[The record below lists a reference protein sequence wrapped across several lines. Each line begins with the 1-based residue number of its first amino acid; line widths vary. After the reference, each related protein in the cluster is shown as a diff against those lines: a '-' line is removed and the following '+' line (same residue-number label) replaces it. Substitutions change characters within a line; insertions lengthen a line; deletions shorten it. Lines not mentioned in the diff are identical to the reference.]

1 MNENNK
7 IDDISE
13 ISDRDTPRKNK
24 EIRQNNFSKNKNI
37 LNKKNSIKK
46 EPYRSK
52 SVFKEERNKNKEIIA
67 NNRYEYEDKNEE
79 EKNDENK
86 KPKISK
92 KALNKFFLKNKEN
105 LLKSLNIMKNAN
117 SKLNHNNN
125 NDLENINDNDNDN
138 NNDNINRRRTFFKS
152 SKNLNRSCIDLRPKI
167 RKKISV
173 TCLKFASNIS
183 KDNDGIILFQNKL
196 GTNNCFLNAI
206 LQVLYHLEE
215 FRYKLMAL
223 KIKKE
228 INDPIFQLYL
238 LFNNYESLS
247 KLNTIQM
254 LNSAMLRKALHY
266 KFGKYPKGKFG
277 DPIETILELLEL
289 IHKEYFENNNNSSNI
304 FCKDKLCPSHSNFLL
319 YLKEIKFCP
328 TCSAVNTQKYD
339 KDCFMFTVSSS
350 ELLELIK
357 KKEKEKENEED
368 KYEEET
374 FMEYKYTLFQKAKY
388 LSKRFGEKDKVRLD
402 KCKCKI
408 ISTKKKLFLYKEYS
422 PFMIINMT
430 WETDFPFITDIC
442 KIFGLISTIDINSNL
457 FDLDLEKGKI
467 RKDEIQSKYYLSS
480 MILFGQRHY
489 TCFFYNQEIKMWSF
503 CDDEKKVNFKTYHE
517 LIVHLIARRSF
528 PVGIIYTSN
537 NIFLN
542 EKKEK
547 YLLNEEQ
554 YIELYKNC
562 QIEQQ
567 VENEEN
573 AKLIKEEKLKIIIK
587 NIKNRNNNNNIDG
600 DKKETKKEDQKDK
613 KDDDNDISF

>member
-13 ISDRDTPRKNK
+13 ISERDTPRKSK
-24 EIRQNNFSKNKNI
+24 DIRQNNFSKN
-37 LNKKNSIKK
+37 LLQKKNSIIK
-46 EPYRSK
+46 EKHKSK
-52 SVFKEERNKNKEIIA
+52 SVFKEEINKNKEIIT
-67 NNRYEYEDKNEE
+67 NNRYEYEDQKEE
-79 EKNDENK
+79 EKNDDNK
-86 KPKISK
+86 NKNPNYTKID
-92 KALNKFFLKNKEN
+92 LNKIFLKNKEN
-105 LLKSLNIMKNAN
+105 LLKSLSIMKNAN
-117 SKLNHNNN
+117 SKLNPSRNNLNNINEDN
-125 NDLENINDNDNDN
+125 NDALNKKRAN
-138 NNDNINRRRTFFKS
+138 FKK
-152 SKNLNRSCIDLRPKI
+152 SKNFNHSCIDLRPKI

-183 KDNDGIILFQNKL
+183 RDNDGIILFQNKL
-196 GTNNCFLNAI
+196 GVNNCFLNAI
-206 LQVLYHLEE
+206 VQVLYHLEE
-215 FRYKLMAL
+215 FRYKLMAI

-228 INDPIFQLYL
+228 INDPVFQLYTI
-238 LFNNYESLS
+238 FNNYESLS
-247 KLNTIQM
+247 KLNTIEM
-254 LNSAMLRKALHY
+254 LNSAMLRKALHF

-289 IHKEYFENNNNSSNI
+289 VHKEYFENKSSDT
-304 FCKDKLCPSHSNFLL
+304 FCKDKMCPSHSNFLL

-328 TCSAVNTQKYD
+328 TCSAINTQKYD

-350 ELLELIK
+350 EVLELIN
-357 KKEKEKENEED
+357 KKE
-368 KYEEET
+368 EEET
-374 FMEYKYTLFQKAKY
+374 FLDYKYSLFKKAKY
-388 LSKRFGEKDKVRLD
+388 LSKKFGEKDQVRLD
-402 KCKCKI
+402 KCKCKN
-408 ISTKKKLFLYKEYS
+408 ISTKKKLFLYKKYS

-430 WETDFPFITDIC
+430 WESDFPFITDIC
-442 KIFGLISTIDINSNL
+442 KIFGLIPVIDINSNL
-457 FDLDLEKGKI
+457 FDLDLEKGKKL
-467 RKDEIQSKYYLSS
+467 KDEIQSKYYLSS

-503 CDDEKKVNFKTYHE
+503 CDDEKKTNFKTYHE

-554 YIELYKNC
+554 YLELYKNC

-567 VENEEN
+567 VENEDN
-573 AKLIKEEKLKIIIK
+573 ARLIKEEKQKIINKTIR
-587 NIKNRNNNNNIDG
+587 NRNNNINREE
-600 DKKETKKEDQKDK
+600 KELNHENQEKNK